1 MVKRMVFVL
10 VALFFLS
17 LSNLVGAEEPA
28 KEKPL
33 PTELPIVVVKG
44 TDRSYLEV
52 MRTRTL
58 SFMPIRGEKSM
69 IDYFLQVT
77 LGKKTYSHSLSFPG
91 LERRVEERVKERL
104 PSAEGFAE
112 GFIEE
117 RKEISPIVLLEPRLS
132 RLSVS
137 YTPARYITTR
147 VKALSFMPI
156 RGEKSLTEAFV
167 QFPPRER
174 AYRPLSKEESP
185 LPYLY
190 ISSSLAAYDNFS
202 YRLDYGRK
210 KDKMIHFLSLG
221 RYSAPQWT
229 TYKKDGPALA
239 KDEDWLNTRFIWDF
253 GENKNALFSI
263 NGYQSKM
270 DLPEEKE
277 RKKDK
282 VDLAGEL
289 TFKLQ
294 GDNIFKVTG
303 WAENTEVEGY
313 KPDFNPGAQLELE
326 IPQVPLNVG
335 IRAEN
340 SSYADK
346 SQFHLW
352 IKDETIVFKRIK
364 GLSAGL
370 EVGIKKIEGVTS
382 EVLPHLKLTEQF
394 NPKLR
399 LQVEA
404 EREFYLPEFDDL
416 YLSRDYIEINEE
428 LDRMVKLWNYEAQL
442 KYELS
447 SIADLSLGGFY
458 NRGEDIIWNWDS
470 ANSLARPE
478 IRNMSSLGAKLD
490 LLLHVGEI
498 FEQGISYT
506 YQIAENLENLD
517 DPGKVIPHY
526 PQNMVDIWLVWSTGG
541 WKINMEAEFVDE
553 RYYEENIIDDEIP
566 SGWKQRFEI
575 SRMIG
580 ENLEFFIEFL
590 LNNNY
595 YLWKD
600 YEPSAEKLYFGL
612 KGKLY

>member
-1 MVKRMVFVL
+1 MVKGMVFVL

-44 TDRSYLEV
+44 IDRSYLEV

-77 LGKKTYSHSLSFPG
+77 LGKKTYSHFLSFPG
-91 LERRVEERVKERL
+91 LERRVEERAEERL
-104 PSAEGFAE
+104 PSVE

-156 RGEKSLTEAFV
+156 RGEKSLTEVFV

-190 ISSSLAAYDNFS
+190 ISASLAAYDNFN

-229 TYKKDGPALA
+229 TYEEDGSILA

-253 GENKNALFSI
+253 ADNKNALFSI
-263 NGYQSKM
+263 NGYQKKM

-282 VDLAGEL
+282 VGLAGEL

-294 GDNIFKVTG
+294 GDNIFKISG
-303 WAENTEVEGY
+303 WADSTEVEDEGVSY
-313 KPDFNPGAQLELE
+313 QDINPGAQLELE

-352 IKDETIVFKRIK
+352 IKDEAIVFKSIK
-364 GLSAGL
+364 GLSLGL
-370 EVGIKKIEGVTS
+370 EVGIKKVEGVTS
-382 EVLPHLKLTEQF
+382 EVLPRLRLTEQF
-394 NPKLR
+394 NPRLR
-399 LQVEA
+399 LQIEA
-404 EREFYLPEFDDL
+404 EKKFYLPEFDDL

-428 LDRMVKLWNYEAQL
+428 LDKMVKLWNYEAQL
-442 KYELS
+442 KCELS
-447 SIADLSLGGFY
+447 SVADLSLGVFY

-478 IRNMSSLGAKLD
+478 IRNMSSWGTKLD
-490 LLLHVGEI
+490 LLLHVEET

-506 YQIAENLENLD
+506 YQKAENLD
-517 DPGKVIPHY
+517 DPGKLIPYY
-526 PQNMVDIWLVWSTGG
+526 PQNIVDIWLRWSAGG
-541 WKINMEAEFVDE
+541 WKINMGVEFVDE
-553 RYYEENIIDDEIP
+553 KYYEENTDSNLKD
-566 SGWKQRFEI
+566 SWKQRFEI

-580 ENLEFFIEFL
+580 EDLEFFIEFL

-600 YEPSAEKLYFGL
+600 YKPSEQKLYFGL

>member
-44 TDRSYLEV
+44 IDRSYLEV

-58 SFMPIRGEKSM
+58 SLMPIRGEKS
-69 IDYFLQVT
+69 IVDYFLQIT
-77 LGKKTYSHSLSFPG
+77 LGKKTYSYFPSFPG
-91 LERRVEERVKERL
+91 LEKRVEERL
-104 PSAEGFAE
+104 PSVE

-137 YTPARYITTR
+137 YTPARYIATR
-147 VKALSFMPI
+147 VKALPLMPI
-156 RGEKSLTEAFV
+156 RGEKSLTEASV
-167 QFPPRER
+167 QFAPRER
-174 AYRPLSKEESP
+174 DYRPLSKEESP

-190 ISSSLAAYDNFS
+190 ITTSMAAYDNFR
-202 YRLDYGRK
+202 YLLDYGRK
-210 KDKMIHFLSLG
+210 KGKMIHFLSIG
-221 RYSAPQWT
+221 RDSAPQWT
-229 TYKKDGPALA
+229 IYERDGSALG
-239 KDEDWLNTRFIWDF
+239 KSEDWLNTRFIWDF
-253 GENKNALFSI
+253 AENKNALFSI
-263 NGYQSKM
+263 NGYQKKI

-282 VDLAGEL
+282 VGLTGEL

-294 GDNIFKVTG
+294 GDNIFKISG

-313 KPDFNPGAQLELE
+313 KPDFSPGAQLELE

-352 IKDETIVFKRIK
+352 IKDEAIDFKIIK
-364 GLSAGL
+364 GLSLGL
-370 EVGIKKIEGVTS
+370 EVGIKQIEGVTS

-394 NPKLR
+394 NPKLQ
-399 LQVEA
+399 LQIEA
-404 EREFYLPEFDDL
+404 EKKFYLPEFDDL
-416 YLSRDYIEINEE
+416 YLSRDYIDVNEE

-458 NRGEDIIWNWDS
+458 NRGEALIWNWDS

-478 IRNMSSLGAKLD
+478 IRTMSSRGAKLD
-490 LLLHVGEI
+490 LLLHVGETL
-498 FEQGISYT
+498 EQGISYT
-506 YQIAENLENLD
+506 YQIAENLD
-517 DPGKVIPHY
+517 DPGKVVPHY
-526 PQNMVDIWLVWSTGG
+526 PQNMVDIWLIWSAGG
-541 WKINMEAEFVDE
+541 WKINMGSEFIDK
-553 RYYEENIIDDEIP
+553 RYYEENIDDQIP
-566 SGWKQRFEI
+566 IPDGWKHRFEI

-600 YEPSAEKLYFGL
+600 YKPSEKKLYFGL

>member
-1 MVKRMVFVL
+1 
-10 VALFFLS
+10 
-17 LSNLVGAEEPA
+17 
-28 KEKPL
+28 
-33 PTELPIVVVKG
+33 
-44 TDRSYLEV
+44 
-52 MRTRTL
+52 
-58 SFMPIRGEKSM
+58 
-69 IDYFLQVT
+69 
-77 LGKKTYSHSLSFPG
+77 LGKKTYSHFLSFPG

-104 PSAEGFAE
+104 PSAE

-147 VKALSFMPI
+147 VKAFALMPI

-190 ISSSLAAYDNFS
+190 ISASLAAYDNFN

-221 RYSAPQWT
+221 RYSAPQWI
-229 TYKKDGPALA
+229 TYEKDGSALG

-253 GENKNALFSI
+253 GQNKNALLSI
-263 NGYQSKM
+263 NGYQKKI

-282 VDLAGEL
+282 VGLAGKL
-289 TFKLQ
+289 TFDLQ
-294 GDNIFKVTG
+294 GGNIFKITG
-303 WAENTEVEGY
+303 WAENTEVEDEGVSY
-313 KPDFNPGAQLELE
+313 QDFNPGAQLELE

-340 SSYADK
+340 SSYAGK

-352 IKDETIVFKRIK
+352 IKDEAIVFKIIK
-364 GLSAGL
+364 GLSLGL
-370 EVGIKKIEGVTS
+370 EVGIKKVEGVTS
-382 EVLPHLKLTEQF
+382 EVLPRLKLTEQF
-394 NPKLR
+394 NPKFR

-416 YLSRDYIEINEE
+416 YLSRDYIDVNEE
-428 LDRMVKLWNYEAQL
+428 LDKMVKLWNYEAQL

-447 SIADLSLGGFY
+447 SVADLSLGGFY
-458 NRGEDIIWNWDS
+458 NRGENIIWNWDS
-470 ANSLARPE
+470 ANSLVRPE
-478 IRNMSSLGAKLD
+478 IRNMSSWGAKLD
-490 LLLHVGEI
+490 LLLHVGETL
-498 FEQGISYT
+498 EQGISYT
-506 YQIAENLENLD
+506 YQKAENLD

-526 PQNMVDIWLVWSTGG
+526 PQNVVDIWLIWSTGG
-541 WKINMEAEFVDE
+541 WKINMGSEFIDK
-553 RYYEENIIDDEIP
+553 RYYEENIDDEIP
-566 SGWKQRFEI
+566 DGWKHRFEI

-580 ENLEFFIEFL
+580 ENLEVFIEFL

-600 YEPSAEKLYFGL
+600 YKPSAQTLYFGL

>member
-1 MVKRMVFVL
+1 M
-10 VALFFLS
+10 
-17 LSNLVGAEEPA
+17 E
-28 KEKPL
+28 
-33 PTELPIVVVKG
+33 
-44 TDRSYLEV
+44 RSE
-52 MRTRTL
+52 
-58 SFMPIRGEKSM
+58 
-69 IDYFLQVT
+69 
-77 LGKKTYSHSLSFPG
+77 
-91 LERRVEERVKERL
+91 EERVKERL
-104 PSAEGFAE
+104 PSAEGFIE
-112 GFIEE
+112 GFMEE

-156 RGEKSLTEAFV
+156 RGEKSLTEVFV

-190 ISSSLAAYDNFS
+190 ISASLAAYDNFN

-221 RYSAPQWT
+221 RYSAPQWI
-229 TYKKDGPALA
+229 TYEKDGSALG

-253 GENKNALFSI
+253 GQNKNALLSI
-263 NGYQSKM
+263 NGYQKKM

-282 VDLAGEL
+282 VGLAGKL
-289 TFKLQ
+289 TFSLQ
-294 GDNIFKVTG
+294 GGNIFKITG
-303 WAENTEVEGY
+303 WAENTEVEDEGVSY
-313 KPDFNPGAQLELE
+313 QDFDPGAQLELE

-340 SSYADK
+340 SSYAGK

-352 IKDETIVFKRIK
+352 IKDEAIVFKIIK
-364 GLSAGL
+364 GLSLGL
-370 EVGIKKIEGVTS
+370 EVGIKKVEGVTS
-382 EVLPHLKLTEQF
+382 EVLPRLKLTEQF

-416 YLSRDYIEINEE
+416 YLSRDYIDVNEE
-428 LDRMVKLWNYEAQL
+428 LDKMVKLWNYEAQL

-447 SIADLSLGGFY
+447 SVADLSLGGFY

-470 ANSLARPE
+470 ANSLVRPE
-478 IRNMSSLGAKLD
+478 IRNMSSWGAKLD
-490 LLLHVGEI
+490 LLLHVGETL
-498 FEQGISYT
+498 EQGISYT
-506 YQIAENLENLD
+506 YQKAENLD

-526 PQNMVDIWLVWSTGG
+526 PQNVVDIWLIWSTGG
-541 WKINMEAEFVDE
+541 WKINMGSEFIDK
-553 RYYEENIIDDEIP
+553 RYYEENIDDEIP
-566 SGWKQRFEI
+566 DGWKYRFEI

-580 ENLEFFIEFL
+580 ENLEVFIEFL

-600 YEPSAEKLYFGL
+600 YKPSAQTLYFGL

>member
-58 SFMPIRGEKSM
+58 SFMPIRGEKS
-69 IDYFLQVT
+69 IVDYFLQVT
-77 LGKKTYSHSLSFPG
+77 LGKKTYSHFLSFPG

-104 PSAEGFAE
+104 PSVD

-147 VKALSFMPI
+147 VKALPLMLI

-167 QFPPRER
+167 QFLPRER

-190 ISSSLAAYDNFS
+190 ISTSLAAYDNFS

-229 TYKKDGPALA
+229 TYEKDGSALA
-239 KDEDWLNTRFIWDF
+239 KGEDWLNTRFIWDF
-253 GENKNALFSI
+253 AENKNALFSI
-263 NGYQSKM
+263 NGYQKKI

-282 VDLAGEL
+282 IGLAGEL

-294 GDNIFKVTG
+294 GDNLLKVSG
-303 WAENTEVEGY
+303 WAQSTEVGEDGVSY
-313 KPDFNPGAQLELE
+313 QDINPGAQLELE
-326 IPQVPLNVG
+326 IPQIPLNVG

-352 IKDETIVFKRIK
+352 IKDETIVFKSIK

-370 EVGIKKIEGVTS
+370 EVGIKKVEGAVS
-382 EVLPHLKLTEQF
+382 EVLPHLSLTEQF

-399 LQVEA
+399 LQVKA

-428 LDRMVKLWNYEAQL
+428 LDKMVKLWSYEAQL

-447 SIADLSLGGFY
+447 SLADLSLGGFY
-458 NRGEDIIWNWDS
+458 NRGEALIWNWDS

-478 IRNMSSLGAKLD
+478 IRNMSSWEAKLD
-490 LLLHVGEI
+490 LLLHVGET
-498 FEQGISYT
+498 FQQGISYT
-506 YQIAENLENLD
+506 YQKAENLD

-526 PQNMVDIWLVWSTGG
+526 PQNMVDVWLIWSAGG
-541 WKINMEAEFVDE
+541 WKISMEAEFVDE
-553 RYYEENIIDDEIP
+553 RYYEENIDDEIP

-600 YEPSAEKLYFGL
+600 YKPSAEKLSFGL

>member
-77 LGKKTYSHSLSFPG
+77 LGKKTYSHFLSFPG

-104 PSAEGFAE
+104 PSAEGFIE
-112 GFIEE
+112 GFMEE

-156 RGEKSLTEAFV
+156 RGEKSLTEVFV

-190 ISSSLAAYDNFS
+190 ISASLAAYDNFN

-221 RYSAPQWT
+221 RYSAPQWI
-229 TYKKDGPALA
+229 TYEKDGSALG

-253 GENKNALFSI
+253 GQNKNALFSI
-263 NGYQSKM
+263 KGYQKKM

-282 VDLAGEL
+282 VGLAGKL
-289 TFKLQ
+289 TFNLQ
-294 GDNIFKVTG
+294 GGNILKFTG
-303 WAENTEVEGY
+303 WAENTEVEDEGVSY
-313 KPDFNPGAQLELE
+313 QDFNPGAQLELE

-352 IKDETIVFKRIK
+352 IKDEAIVLKFIK
-364 GLSAGL
+364 GLSLGL
-370 EVGIKKIEGVTS
+370 EVGIKKVEGVTS
-382 EVLPHLKLTEQF
+382 EVLPRLKLTEQF

-399 LQVEA
+399 LQVGA

-416 YLSRDYIEINEE
+416 YLSRDYIDINEE
-428 LDRMVKLWNYEAQL
+428 LDKMVKLWNYEAQL

-447 SIADLSLGGFY
+447 SVADLSLGGFY

-470 ANSLARPE
+470 ANSLVRPE
-478 IRNMSSLGAKLD
+478 IRNMSSWGVKLD
-490 LLLHVGEI
+490 LLLHVGETL
-498 FEQGISYT
+498 EQGISYT
-506 YQIAENLENLD
+506 YQKAENLD

-526 PQNMVDIWLVWSTGG
+526 PQNMVDIWLIWSTGG
-541 WKINMEAEFVDE
+541 WKINMGSEFIDK
-553 RYYEENIIDDEIP
+553 RYYEENIDDEIP
-566 SGWKQRFEI
+566 DGWKHRFEI

-580 ENLEFFIEFL
+580 ENLEVFIEFL

-600 YEPSAEKLYFGL
+600 YKPSAQTLYFGL

>member
-1 MVKRMVFVL
+1 MIKRMVFVL

-17 LSNLVGAEEPA
+17 LSNLVGAEEQA

-69 IDYFLQVT
+69 IDYFFQVA
-77 LGKKTYSHSLSFPG
+77 LGKKTYSHFLSFPG

-104 PSAEGFAE
+104 PSAEGFIE
-112 GFIEE
+112 GFMEE
-117 RKEISPIVLLEPRLS
+117 RREISPIVLLEPRLS

-137 YTPARYITTR
+137 YTPARYITAR
-147 VKALSFMPI
+147 VKAFPLMTI

-167 QFPPRER
+167 QFPPGEGN
-174 AYRPLSKEESP
+174 YRPLSKEESP

-202 YRLDYGRK
+202 YQLDYGRK

-221 RYSAPQWT
+221 RDSAPQWT
-229 TYKKDGPALA
+229 IYEKDGSTLA
-239 KDEDWLNTRFIWDF
+239 KSEDWLSTRFIWDF
-253 GENKNALFSI
+253 GENKNAFFGI
-263 NGYQSKM
+263 NGYQKKIE
-270 DLPEEKE
+270 LPEEKE
-277 RKKDK
+277 RKKDE
-282 VDLAGEL
+282 VGLAGEL

-294 GDNIFKVTG
+294 GDNTLKLSG
-303 WAENTEVEGY
+303 WAKSAEVGEDGLSY
-313 KPDFNPGAQLELE
+313 QDINPGAQLELE
-326 IPQVPLNVG
+326 IPQIPLNVG

-340 SSYADK
+340 SSYANK

-352 IKDETIVFKRIK
+352 IKDENIVFKSIK

-370 EVGIKKIEGVTS
+370 EVGIKKVKGAAS
-382 EVLPHLKLTEQF
+382 EVLPRLRLTEQF

-399 LQVEA
+399 FQVEA

-416 YLSRDYIEINEE
+416 YLSRDYIDVNEE
-428 LDRMVKLWNYEAQL
+428 LDKMVKLWNYEAQL

-447 SIADLSLGGFY
+447 SVADLSLGGFY

-470 ANSLARPE
+470 ANSLVRPE
-478 IRNMSSLGAKLD
+478 IRNMSSWGAKLD
-490 LLLHVGEI
+490 LLLHVGETL
-498 FEQGISYT
+498 EQGISYT
-506 YQIAENLENLD
+506 YQKAENLD

-526 PQNMVDIWLVWSTGG
+526 PQNVVDIWLVWSTGG
-541 WKINMEAEFVDE
+541 WKINMGSEFIDK
-553 RYYEENIIDDEIP
+553 RYYEENTEDEIP
-566 SGWKQRFEI
+566 DGWKHRFEI
-575 SRMIG
+575 SRMVG
-580 ENLEFFIEFL
+580 ENLELFIEFL

-600 YEPSAEKLYFGL
+600 YKPSAQTLYFGL

>member
-1 MVKRMVFVL
+1 MIKRIVFVL
-10 VALFFLS
+10 VVLSFLS

-28 KEKPL
+28 KEKTL
-33 PTELPIVVVKG
+33 PTELPVVVVRG

-52 MRTRTL
+52 MRTKTL
-58 SFMPIRGEKSM
+58 SSMPIQGEKSV
-69 IDYFLQVT
+69 IDYFLQVA
-77 LGKKTYSHSLSFPG
+77 LGKKTYSHFLSFPG

-104 PSAEGFAE
+104 PSVD

-117 RKEISPIVLLEPRLS
+117 REEISPIVLLEPRLS

-147 VKALSFMPI
+147 VKAFPLMPI
-156 RGEKSLTEAFV
+156 RGEKSLSEAFV

-190 ISSSLAAYDNFS
+190 ISASLAADDNFD

-210 KDKMIHFLSLG
+210 KENMIHFLSLG
-221 RYSAPQWT
+221 RSSAPQWT
-229 TYKKDGPALA
+229 TYEKDGSVLG

-253 GENKNALFSI
+253 AENKNALFSI
-263 NGYQSKM
+263 NGYQKKM
-270 DLPEEKE
+270 DFLAEKE
-277 RKKDK
+277 RKKNRIG
-282 VDLAGEL
+282 LAGEL
-289 TFKLQ
+289 TLKLQ
-294 GDNIFKVTG
+294 GDNIFKVSG
-303 WAENTEVEGY
+303 WAQSTKVEDEGVSY
-313 KPDFNPGAQLELE
+313 QDFNPGAQLELE

-340 SSYADK
+340 SSYANK

-352 IKDETIVFKRIK
+352 IKDEAIVFRSIK
-364 GLSAGL
+364 GLSLGL

-394 NPKLR
+394 NPKLE
-399 LQVEA
+399 LQIKA
-404 EREFYLPEFDDL
+404 EKKSYLPKFDDL
-416 YLSRDYIEINEE
+416 YLYRDYIEVNQE
-428 LDRMVKLWNYEAQL
+428 LDKMVKLWNYEAQL

-447 SIADLSLGGFY
+447 SIADLSLRGFY
-458 NRGEDIIWNWDS
+458 NRGDDVIWNWDV
-470 ANSLARPE
+470 ANSLAKPE
-478 IRNMSSLGAKLD
+478 IRNMSSWGTNLD
-490 LLLHVGEI
+490 LLLHVGETL
-498 FEQGISYT
+498 EQGISYT
-506 YQIAENLENLD
+506 YQKAENLD

-526 PQNMVDIWLVWSTGG
+526 PQNIVDIWLIWSTGG
-541 WKINMEAEFVDE
+541 WKINMEAKFTDK
-553 RYYEENIIDDEIP
+553 RYYEENIDAQIP
-566 SGWKQRFEI
+566 DGWRHRFEI

-590 LNNNY
+590 LNDDY

-600 YEPSAEKLYFGL
+600 YKPSVRKLYFGL

>member
-1 MVKRMVFVL
+1 MTKKILFVMGGL
-10 VALFFLS
+10 LFLS
-17 LSNLVGAEEPA
+17 FSSLVGAEEPV

-52 MRTRTL
+52 IRTRAFVL
-58 SFMPIRGEKSM
+58 MPIRGEKSM
-69 IDYFLQVT
+69 IGSFLEST
-77 LGKKTYSHSLSFPG
+77 LGKKTYSHFLSFPG
-91 LERRVEERVKERL
+91 LEKRDEGL
-104 PSAEGFAE
+104 PSAEIFLRE
-112 GFIEE
+112 REE
-117 RKEISPIVLLEPRLS
+117 IPPIALIEPRLS
-132 RLSVS
+132 GPFLS
-137 YTPARYITTR
+137 YTATRYMTTR
-147 VKALSFMPI
+147 IKEVSLVPI

-167 QFPPRER
+167 EFPLRER
-174 AYRPLSKEESP
+174 VYRPLSKEESP

-190 ISSSLAAYDNFS
+190 ISYSLAAYDNFS

-221 RYSAPQWT
+221 RYSASQWT
-229 TYKKDGPALA
+229 TYEKDGSVLA

-263 NGYQSKM
+263 DGYQKKI
-270 DLPEEKE
+270 DLPEEEE

-282 VDLAGEL
+282 VGLTGEL

-294 GDNIFKVTG
+294 GDNILKVGG
-303 WAENTEVEGY
+303 WAQSTEVEGSDVSY
-313 KPDFNPGAQLELE
+313 QDVNPGAQLELE
-326 IPQVPLNVG
+326 IPQVPLSVG

-352 IKDETIVFKRIK
+352 IKDEAIVFKSIK
-364 GLSAGL
+364 GLSLGL
-370 EVGIKKIEGVTS
+370 EVGIKKVAGVTS
-382 EVLPHLKLTEQF
+382 EVLPHLKLIEQF
-394 NPKLR
+394 NPKLQ
-399 LQVEA
+399 LQIEA
-404 EREFYLPEFDDL
+404 EKKFYLPKFDDL

-428 LDRMVKLWNYEAQL
+428 LDKMVKLWNYEAQL

-447 SIADLSLGGFY
+447 SLADLSLGVFY

-470 ANSLARPE
+470 VNSLARPE
-478 IRNMSSLGAKLD
+478 IRNMSRWGAKLD
-490 LLLHVGEI
+490 LLLHVGET
-498 FEQGISYT
+498 FEQGISYI
-506 YQIAENLENLD
+506 YQKGENLD

-526 PQNMVDIWLVWSTGG
+526 PQNMVDIWLRWNAGG
-541 WKINMEAEFVDE
+541 WKISMGVEFIDE
-553 RYYEENIIDDEIP
+553 RYYEENTDSKLKD
-566 SGWKQRFEI
+566 GWKQRFEI

-590 LNNNY
+590 LNNDY

-600 YEPSAEKLYFGL
+600 YKPSAEKLYFGL